1 MPRKASLAFAHPNVL
16 GAPTYM
22 VLALAQLDAQS
33 AYMVRSIVFAI
44 GAWNNGRVGGLSA
57 GGPAQMRWIAGGWMA
72 LRHDQ
77 LICQPDPFLAKRIT
91 QCMLKYTKF
100 LLR

>member
-44 GAWNNGRVGGLSA
+44 GARNNGRVGGLSA
-57 GGPAQMRWIAGGWMA
+57 GA
-72 LRHDQ
+72 
-77 LICQPDPFLAKRIT
+77 
-91 QCMLKYTKF
+91 
-100 LLR
+100 LLRCGG

>member
-44 GAWNNGRVGGLSA
+44 GAGTMGAWVA
-57 GGPAQMRWIAGGWMA
+57 C
-72 LRHDQ
+72 Q
-77 LICQPDPFLAKRIT
+77 LAA
-91 QCMLKYTKF
+91 
-100 LLR
+100 LLRCAG